1 MNFCAE
7 FSKVQVLPCEYRQ
20 KTLIAVIDR
29 SIDPLTTK
37 NAVTVTLYSQLTNV
51 KQKLLLVLTITI
63 TCEEKSTGKNT

>member
-37 NAVTVTLYSQLTNV
+37 NAINCDSLFLAN
-51 KQKLLLVLTITI
+51 
-63 TCEEKSTGKNT
+63 